1 MREHSYKFCFN
12 VKLMISS
19 EKYTITDIVKSGYS
33 IPKSENKNGYR
44 GFRLT
49 IPNNAIFFENRL

>member
-19 EKYTITDIVKSGYS
+19 EKYTITDIVR
-33 IPKSENKNGYR
+33 KSENKNGYR

-49 IPNNAIFFENRL
+49 IPNNAIFFENR